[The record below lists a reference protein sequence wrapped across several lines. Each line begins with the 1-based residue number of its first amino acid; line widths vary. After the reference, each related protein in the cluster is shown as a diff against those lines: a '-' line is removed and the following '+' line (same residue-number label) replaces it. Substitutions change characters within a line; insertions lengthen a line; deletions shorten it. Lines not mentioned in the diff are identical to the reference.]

1 MDNQPLKTLP
11 KGSLGEAPRPNPE
24 VEVKVEGNGATA
36 GSPPASA
43 KPNPSSAGDRRP
55 ADPER
60 LDTRKVLAK
69 GSYASSQVNLLVSKY
84 ARIRSD
90 LKVVLQSD
98 LSDEHCTYAERVA
111 DYLRDAK
118 EALEGDHV
126 EGSKHPESDHPKGN
140 RPNLPAAALLL
151 AGADRGLV
159 WLLSRDILRQRC
171 NLTLEQLRKLNPQPD
186 ALIGNLEVKFDPKEE
201 GGASQ
206 SDEALRNALADALNY
221 INELDWQ
228 DVVEEELQA
237 RRLSILMRYL
247 SLVLL
252 LLLAAIPFT
261 TTAIRTPDIPEGR
274 VIWPVLWPSYA
285 SDNDLTAAA
294 FLVFAGLGLA
304 AIGAAGGVIS
314 GMLKVRDSRASLTSY
329 RTSLFKLALKPL
341 VGAVAALVMY
351 TLLSWNIIKGLEVTS
366 PGVFVLAAFLAGF
379 SERYFLRVVRAAEN
393 EPEHSESQVRADK

>member
-1 MDNQPLKTLP
+1 MGEQPLKAFSE
-11 KGSLGEAPRPNPE
+11 GSIGEAPPPNQ
-24 VEVKVEGNGATA
+24 VVKVEGNGTKAD
-36 GSPPASA
+36 SSPASA
-43 KPNPSSAGDRRP
+43 KPDRAAADDRRP
-55 ADPER
+55 ADPGR

-90 LKVVLQSD
+90 LKVVLQSN
-98 LSDEHCTYAERVA
+98 LSDEDYTYAERVA
-111 DYLRDAK
+111 DYLRDTK
-118 EALEGDHV
+118 EALEGNHV
-126 EGSKHPESDHPKGN
+126 EGSKHSESEHPKGSH
-140 RPNLPAAALLL
+140 PNLPAAALLL

-159 WLLSRDILRQRC
+159 WLLSKNILRQRC
-171 NLTLEQLRKLNPQPD
+171 KLTLDQLQKLNPRPG
-186 ALIGNLEVKFDPKEE
+186 AFISNLEVEFDPKEK
-201 GGASQ
+201 GGASH

-228 DVVEEELQA
+228 DVVQEELQA

-252 LLLAAIPFT
+252 LLVAAIPFI
-261 TTAIRTPDIPEGR
+261 TTAIRSPDMPEER
-274 VIWPVLWPSYA
+274 IIWPVFWPSYA
-285 SDNDLTAAA
+285 SGNDLTASA

-329 RTSLFKLALKPL
+329 RTSLLNLALKPL

-393 EPEHSESQVRADK
+393 EPQPSERQARVDDK